1 MIDIVTVV
9 FDEEIPVLRA
19 QAQSIA
25 LYCKKI
31 GIRNI
36 YVVLNDEE
44 TVAAKIDPAWWGE
57 FASAVL
63 VVPRSTF
70 STEFVQDGWV
80 SQQVLKIL
88 AASMSYNTW
97 SMVLD
102 AKTIFVREL
111 DPRDITDEQGRMCV
125 GTQDIYPVFEPSRL
139 IINQLY
145 NIDLKQQLGPGG
157 VPFFFQNDAVRLM
170 IAETTFITGQSFPH
184 WFQARG
190 RITEFMLYAGY
201 LQHRFKGFDTFYN
214 QRSSFGLVNVCHSE
228 VAAWD
233 QKIAQMK
240 TMNPLTVSVHRRA
253 WSQLDSEQQQQFQY
267 FLIEHGI
274 TQAWQ
279 L

>member
-9 FDEEIPVLRA
+9 FDDEIPVLKA

-31 GIRNI
+31 GIRSI
-36 YVVLNDEE
+36 YVVLNDVE

-63 VVPRSTF
+63 IVPRTMF

-80 SQQVLKIL
+80 SQQVLKML

-111 DPRDITDEQGRMCV
+111 DPKDITDEQGRMCV
-125 GTQDIYPVFEPSRL
+125 GTMDIYPVFEPARL

-157 VPFFFQNDAVRLM
+157 VPFFFQNDVVRLM

-201 LQHRFKGFDTFYN
+201 LQHRFNGFDTFYN
-214 QRSSFGLVNVCHSE
+214 ERSSFGLVNVCHSE
-228 VAAWD
+228 VEVWD

-240 TMNPLTVSVHRRA
+240 TIDPLTVSVHRRA
-253 WSQLDSEQQQQFQY
+253 WQQLDPEQKQQFQY

>member
-1 MIDIVTVV
+1 
-9 FDEEIPVLRA
+9 
-19 QAQSIA
+19 
-25 LYCKKI
+25 
-31 GIRNI
+31 
-36 YVVLNDEE
+36 
-44 TVAAKIDPAWWGE
+44 
-57 FASAVL
+57 
-63 VVPRSTF
+63 
-70 STEFVQDGWV
+70 
-80 SQQVLKIL
+80 
-88 AASMSYNTW
+88 
-97 SMVLD
+97 MVLD

-111 DPRDITDEQGRMCV
+111 DPKDITDETGRMCV
-125 GTQDIYPVFEPSRL
+125 GTMDIYPVFEPSRL

-190 RITEFMLYAGY
+190 HVTEFMLYAGY

-214 QRSSFGLVNVCHSE
+214 QRSSFKVVNVCHSE
-228 VAAWD
+228 VNAWD
-233 QKIAQMK
+233 QKITQIK
-240 TMNPLTVSVHRRA
+240 TKNPLTVSVHRRA
-253 WSQLDSEQQQQFQY
+253 WSQLDSEQRQQFQY

>member
-1 MIDIVTVV
+1 VV
-9 FDEEIPVLRA
+9 FEEEIPVLRA

-63 VVPRSTF
+63 VVPRTMF
-70 STEFVQDGWV
+70 STEFVQDGWL
-80 SQQVLKIL
+80 SQQVLKL
-88 AASMSYNTW
+88 LTASMSYNTW

-111 DPRDITDEQGRMCV
+111 DPKQITDEQGRMCV
-125 GTQDIYPVFEPSRL
+125 GTMDIFPVFEPARL

-157 VPFFFQNDAVRLM
+157 VPFLFQNDVVRLM
-170 IAETTFITGQSFPH
+170 IAETTFRVKQKCPL
-184 WFQARG
+184 WFQGKG
-190 RITEFMLYAGY
+190 RITEFMLYSGY
-201 LQHRFKGFDTFYN
+201 LQYRFDGFETFYAFIDCTVDVLF
-214 QRSSFGLVNVCHSE
+214 SESFACCAEN
-228 VAAWD
+228 
-233 QKIAQMK
+233 
-240 TMNPLTVSVHRRA
+240 R
-253 WSQLDSEQQQQFQY
+253 Y
-267 FLIEHGI
+267 FFYFGS
-274 TQAWQ
+274 
-279 L
+279 